1 MILNLRDSC
10 LDSFR
15 EICRQNNLKV
25 TPQRLAIYEE
35 LLKSKDHPSA
45 EILHERV
52 KKAIP
57 DISLDTVNR
66 TLLTFARIG
75 ISHVVEGYGEVRRFD
90 PCMENHHHFICVK
103 CGTIID
109 FRYKPYDDIIIPGHI
124 QKKLAVLKKKVL
136 LEGYCN
142 HCRRKK

>member
-1 MILNLRDSC
+1 MRLDLKYSH

-15 EICRQNNLKV
+15 EICHQNNLKL

-35 LLKSKDHPSA
+35 LIKSKDHPSA
-45 EILHERV
+45 EILYERV

-75 ISHVVEGYGEVRRFD
+75 ISHIVEGYGEVRRFD
-90 PCMENHHHFICVK
+90 PDTEHHHHFRCLK

-109 FRYKPYDDIIIPGHI
+109 FKYKPYDDIIIPGHI
-124 QKKLAVLKKKVL
+124 QRKLAVLKKKVL
-136 LEGYCN
+136 LEGYCDQ
-142 HCRRKK
+142 CRRHK

>member
-1 MILNLRDSC
+1 MRLNLKNSR

-15 EICRQNNLKV
+15 EICRRNNLKV

-45 EILHERV
+45 EILHGRV

-75 ISHVVEGYGEVRRFD
+75 VSHIVEGYGEVRRFD
-90 PCMENHHHFICVK
+90 PHTEHHHHFRCLN
-103 CGTIID
+103 CSTIID
-109 FRYKPYDDIIIPGHI
+109 FKYKPYDDIIIPGPI
-124 QKKLAVLKKKVL
+124 QRRLAVLKKKVL
-136 LEGYCN
+136 LEGYCDR
-142 HCRRKK
+142 CRTKK